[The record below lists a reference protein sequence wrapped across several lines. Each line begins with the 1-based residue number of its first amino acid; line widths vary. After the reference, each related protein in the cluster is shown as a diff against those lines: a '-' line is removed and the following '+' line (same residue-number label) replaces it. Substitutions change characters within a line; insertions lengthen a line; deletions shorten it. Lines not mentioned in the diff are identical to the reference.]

1 MLSLLQVSSNSIQ
14 VYIGEYPVCIR
25 SFALI
30 RFYTMLN
37 RVPGAI
43 HYVLSDALVSYSKEY
58 IY

>member
-1 MLSLLQVSSNSIQ
+1 MSSNLIQ
-14 VYIGEYPVCIR
+14 VYIGEYPVFCIR

-43 HYVLSDALVSYSKEY
+43 HYVLFDALVSYSKEY

>member
-1 MLSLLQVSSNSIQ
+1 MSSNLIQ